1 MDKRI
6 SDMDRDELIAFV
18 KEAMAEYKKN
28 NQIIN
33 TPASKKI
40 FLFEESTTYKKFV
53 IKLKKMLEK
62 VQQV

>member
-6 SDMDRDELIAFV
+6 YEMDRDELIAFV

-33 TPASKKI
+33 TPTIYYTEKTLDKKTDNK
-40 FLFEESTTYKKFV
+40 EG
-53 IKLKKMLEK
+53 EK
-62 VQQV
+62 DGIYTK

>member
-6 SDMDRDELIAFV
+6 SEMDRDELIAFV

-33 TPASKKI
+33 TPTINYTKK
-40 FLFEESTTYKKFV
+40 LFKKTNN
-53 IKLKKMLEK
+53 KKDK
-62 VQQV
+62 